1 MFHHKSQNTPAT
13 EIPFAGVFLF
23 IFSSQSNTFSSSAI
37 TILNALIRAYFY
49 LRILRYATVHR

>member
-1 MFHHKSQNTPAT
+1 MFHHKSQKYPGNGNSVCRG
-13 EIPFAGVFLF
+13 IPFY
-23 IFSSQSNTFSSSAI
+23 FSSQSNTFSSSAI